1 MKHAF
6 LLTISIAIL
15 AACSGKTAF
24 DATGTFEAFTV
35 TVSAETNVKILSFD
49 AAEGETLLA
58 GDLICKI
65 DSTALLL
72 QRNTL
77 AQQQKALLA
86 GKPDQA
92 RQLSA
97 LKEQISKQN
106 TEITR
111 LRALVADNAVP
122 RKQLEDAEAGLAVL
136 QSQYDASLS
145 SLGKSSAS
153 IDGNAAVITTQ
164 MDQVDWNIGKCRVTA
179 PVGGTVLAQYA
190 RAGEFAAAGKPLV
203 KIGDT
208 DHMYLRAYFSSDQL
222 SRLSLGQK
230 VKVWAD
236 FGGDERYPYEGTVTW
251 IAEDSEFT
259 PKNIQTKSSRAN
271 LVYAAKI
278 AVKNDGKLKIG
289 LYGEVEL

>member
-1 MKHAF
+1 MKQA
-6 LLTISIAIL
+6 LLLSICLFIVSS
-15 AACSGKTAF
+15 CGNKTAF
-24 DATGTFEAFTV
+24 DATGTFEAVTV
-35 TVSAETNVKILSFD
+35 TVAAETNGKILSFD
-49 AAEGETLLA
+49 VAEGDVLHA
-58 GDLICKI
+58 GDVICQI
-65 DSTALLL
+65 DSTALIL
-72 QRNTL
+72 QRNTMV
-77 AQQQKALLA
+77 QQQKALLA

-97 LKEQISKQN
+97 LKEQINKQK
-106 TEITR
+106 TEIAR
-111 LRALVADNAVP
+111 LQSLVADNAVP
-122 RKQLEDAEAGLAVL
+122 RKQLEDAEAGLTVL
-136 QSQYDASLS
+136 QSQYDATLS
-145 SLGKSSAS
+145 TLGKSSAS

-164 MDQVDWNIGKCRVTA
+164 IDQVDWNIRKCRVAA

-190 RAGEFAAAGKPLV
+190 RSGEFTATGKPLV

-208 DHMYLRAYFSSDQL
+208 EHMYLRAYFSSDQL

-251 IAEDSEFT
+251 IATDSEFT
-259 PKNIQTKSSRAN
+259 PKNIQTKSSRAD
-271 LVYAAKI
+271 LVYSTKI